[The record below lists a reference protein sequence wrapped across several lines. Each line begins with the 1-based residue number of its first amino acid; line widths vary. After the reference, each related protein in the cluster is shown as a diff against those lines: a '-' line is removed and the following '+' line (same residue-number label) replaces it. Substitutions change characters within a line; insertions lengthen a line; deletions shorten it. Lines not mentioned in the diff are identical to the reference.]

1 MLLVAVVGV
10 PLLRAGAAWGQGL
23 ILPLRERHG
32 PEPRSPSRASPRSW
46 WRHDDR
52 ERDMGWFARLR
63 GRGSGGSGRLAG
75 SGRGRTL
82 DRGSDRVDL
91 THLEQFVA
99 SRRGVEGYVEPR
111 TAVTET
117 TIVLV
122 AADGEWTRRR
132 IDGPDV
138 ARRLSRELNIP
149 VYDAQVTGYPQR
161 MREWSARQKNRLE

>member
-1 MLLVAVVGV
+1 MALF
-10 PLLRAGAAWGQGL
+10 
-23 ILPLRERHG
+23 
-32 PEPRSPSRASPRSW
+32 
-46 WRHDDR
+46 D
-52 ERDMGWFARLR
+52 RLR
-63 GRGSGGSGRLAG
+63 GRRSSGGDRR
-75 SGRGRTL
+75 RGTL
-82 DRGSDRVDL
+82 DRASEQSDL
-91 THLEQFVA
+91 AHLEQFVA

-138 ARRLSRELNIP
+138 ARKLSRDLAIP

-161 MREWSARQKNRLE
+161 MRDWDRNHRPPTTR